1 MKIKAALLA
10 VSLVLGLGLA
20 ACETETPYQPIA
32 KANKV
37 SGGFADQRLD
47 DNHFQVSFQGNTVT
61 SRERVE
67 TYLLYRAA
75 EVAVSQGF
83 DWFEMVD
90 RRTVNDQQTYITG
103 YGFSGPGYGYWHPYW
118 RYHGAWGWHGGG
130 WGGWGWDD
138 YDVHTIDQYQAT
150 AEIAVYRGPKP
161 PGNPKAFDARQVMS
175 NLAPNIIRPVEAPA
189 PQHSG
194 TAPAA

>member
-10 VSLVLGLGLA
+10 VTLVLGLGLA

-37 SGGFADQRLD
+37 WGGFADQRLD
-47 DNHFQVSFQGNTVT
+47 DNHFQVSFQGNTMT

-90 RRTVNDQQTYITG
+90 RRTTNQQSAYVTG
-103 YGFSGPGYGYWHPYW
+103 DFYGPGYGYWHPYW
-118 RYHGAWGWHGGG
+118 RYHGAWGW
-130 WGGWGWDD
+130 GGWGWES
-138 YDVHTIDQYQAT
+138 YDIHTIDQYQAT

-161 PGNPKAFDARQVMS
+161 PGNSKAFDARQVLS
-175 NLAPNIIRPVEAPA
+175 NLATSIVRPVETPA

-194 TAPAA
+194 AGPAA